1 MEYTNILMIV
11 GAAALAVLLYTVVR
25 DAIRGQEGLSAWQLI
40 LLVVSVIGIVYPVCK
55 QVFE

>member
-1 MEYTNILMIV
+1 MIV